1 MVIDGG
7 RLACGN
13 EVILAVGCPCTVLT
27 SKDNEWCKTKA
38 KEGEDRGRMWM
49 RIPAI
54 AEAYLS
60 RTATSY
66 YIVGSLAEGQ

>member
-1 MVIDGG
+1 MVQNQG
-7 RLACGN
+7 
-13 EVILAVGCPCTVLT
+13 E
-27 SKDNEWCKTKA
+27 
-38 KEGEDRGRMWM
+38 EGEDRGRMWM